1 MGFSQVVRHRLARRR
16 VSPGVVATTQAASRL
31 VANDQNI
38 LPRRGLPSARAVGV
52 IHGIVRALKYVL
64 RGDA

>member
-1 MGFSQVVRHRLARRR
+1 VVLA
-16 VSPGVVATTQAASRL
+16 TIQAASRL

-38 LPRRGLPSARAVGV
+38 LPEPRLAIRKSRGRHPW
-52 IHGIVRALKYVL
+52 IVRALKYVL

>member
-1 MGFSQVVRHRLARRR
+1 
-16 VSPGVVATTQAASRL
+16 VVATTQAASRL

-38 LPRRGLPSARAVGV
+38 LLRRGLPSARAVGV